1 MPPSSA
7 ASRFS
12 IAARQVLRN
21 APARRDSFLPVP
33 GPNTRREALPAE
45 RPPADPPLPVAVP
58 VMARGLVLALL
69 VRGSAVR
76 GLEPV
81 ALRLPLKLAVRSAL
95 PQAAP
100 AAASS
105 NTPR

>member
-1 MPPSSA
+1 MPPFSA

-21 APARRDSFLPVP
+21 VPARRGSIPPVR
-33 GPNTRREALPAE
+33 GPNTPREALPVE
-45 RPPADPPLPVAVP
+45 RPPADLPLPVVVL
-58 VMARGLVLALL
+58 VMARDLVSALL